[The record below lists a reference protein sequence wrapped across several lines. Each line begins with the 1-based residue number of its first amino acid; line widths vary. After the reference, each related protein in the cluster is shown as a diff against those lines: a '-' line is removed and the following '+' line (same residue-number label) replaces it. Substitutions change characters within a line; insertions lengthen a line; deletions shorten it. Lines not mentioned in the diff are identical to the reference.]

1 MNLNHKSALNESITQ
16 NGDAA
21 QKIAFNNFSKMI
33 EIDPSQ

>member
-1 MNLNHKSALNESITQ
+1 MNLNQKSTLNDSMTQ

-21 QKIAFNNFSKMI
+21 QKIAFINFSKMI